1 MGKLGQVIRST
12 FGLDASFLLTAQ
24 TQLKEIPGWDSMNSV
39 NLELSI
45 NAEYGL
51 DSSNFTLT
59 DETTLKELA
68 TQLNQ

>member
-1 MGKLGQVIRST
+1 MERLCQVICST
-12 FGLDASFLLTAQ
+12 FELDERFLLTAQ
-24 TQLKEIPGWDSMNSV
+24 MQLKDIPGWDSMSSV

-51 DSSNFTLT
+51 DPGNFTLT

-68 TQLNQ
+68 AQLSG